1 LMNAIKVAIDSTI
14 FFFCFRSDRED
25 IRPINIRKLLD
36 RLSSA
41 PHIIPY
47 VPISVIG
54 ESVIECL
61 RGEKESS
68 DHDLSELHE
77 LIDYWGTL
85 DLSFLYPSPLVAEAC
100 FRLVEKYKKGD
111 QIDYRLTDTDLV
123 HLGYA
128 LAYNVDYF
136 LTTDPKL
143 RFYIPEKSKL
153 RVVDQEAA
161 KEIF

>member
-1 LMNAIKVAIDSTI
+1 MKAVKVIVDSTI

-25 IRPINIRKLLD
+25 IRPGNMQRLLNH
-36 RLSSA
+36 LSGA
-41 PHIIPY
+41 PQISLL
-47 VPISVIG
+47 VPISVLG

-61 RGEKESS
+61 RGEKESA
-68 DHDLSELHE
+68 DHDLDELHK
-77 LIDYWGTL
+77 LIDYWGSL
-85 DLSFLYPSPLVAEAC
+85 DLSFLYPSALVAKAC
-100 FRLVEKYKKGD
+100 YRLVEKYKNAE

-136 LTTDPKL
+136 LTTDTKL
-143 RFYIPEKSKL
+143 KYYVPEKSNL
-153 RVVDQEAA
+153 QIIDHVAA